1 MIYTEAPRFNRFFIS
16 DMMARTCCSRACAIF
31 RTKWLL
37 GEGPEDPEDG
47 EASGNSS
54 WASRTLREPGVEV
67 EVEGWTLFSD
77 VVVSVS
83 EEAWDGESW
92 GEPPS
97 AIPAR
102 LQWAATRSTCMSRT
116 LSSCVVV
123 SIFVPTSIS
132 LASSFP
138 ICTARSVSMFS
149 RIAFR
154 FRSVVFYV
162 TLRDKKRRI
171 SVESI
176 FQKKPT
182 F

>member
-1 MIYTEAPRFNRFFIS
+1 M
-16 DMMARTCCSRACAIF
+16 
-31 RTKWLL
+31 
-37 GEGPEDPEDG
+37 
-47 EASGNSS
+47 
-54 WASRTLREPGVEV
+54 EV

-182 F
+182 FLVGVFHAMRTSPTIYAAILWDCAFIKKFGS